1 MCTVLMRPGGYPT
14 AVNKYIKYIKK
25 YSEGGGKMY
34 LKKHFTKLGQK
45 ILTKWVRNASLN
57 KQTALQVF

>member
-1 MCTVLMRPGGYPT
+1 MRPGGYPT

-45 ILTKWVRNASLN
+45 ILTK
-57 KQTALQVF
+57 